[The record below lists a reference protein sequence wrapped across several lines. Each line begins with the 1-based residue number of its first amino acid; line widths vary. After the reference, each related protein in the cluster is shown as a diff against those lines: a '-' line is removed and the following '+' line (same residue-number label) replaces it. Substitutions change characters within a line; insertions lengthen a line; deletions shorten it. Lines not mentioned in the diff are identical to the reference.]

1 MFIIDPTTQ
10 SISASRGDSY
20 SFEITV
26 YSGDRMTPIN
36 YAFQDGDVLYMA
48 VQEPNQVFEDAIL
61 KKKFTKD
68 DLIDD
73 STIKVSFTPEDT
85 MYLLPG
91 LYYYQF
97 KLVRAEKDDEGNNLV
112 DTIIPLTEFYIEEG

>member
-20 SFEITV
+20 SFEISI
-26 YSGDRMTPIN
+26 YSGDMMNPSN
-36 YAFQDGDVLYMA
+36 YAFQDDDILYMA

-68 DLIDD
+68 NLIDE
-73 STIKVSFTPEDT
+73 STIKVSFAPEDT